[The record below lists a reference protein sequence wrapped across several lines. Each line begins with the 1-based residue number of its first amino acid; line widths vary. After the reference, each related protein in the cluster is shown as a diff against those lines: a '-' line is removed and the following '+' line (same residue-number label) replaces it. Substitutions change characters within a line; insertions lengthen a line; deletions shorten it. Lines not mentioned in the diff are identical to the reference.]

1 MNPQFLGTTP
11 HTGRFPGAQKANVDS
26 SLQQERNSLAVANV
40 KLLGFDAAIRS
51 EPSVPWHDAAH
62 WQISWRSESQRRFQ
76 PAAGAQFL
84 GRRERKTAW
93 FRCRD
98 PI

>member
-40 KLLGFDAAIRS
+40 KLLGFDAAIIDDNS
-51 EPSVPWHDAAH
+51 S
-62 WQISWRSESQRRFQ
+62 I
-76 PAAGAQFL
+76 G
-84 GRRERKTAW
+84 
-93 FRCRD
+93 
-98 PI
+98 